1 MSNDYRNNTPLERTQ
16 MALKAEQDDY
26 KLRGGTVLG
35 AGNKSRDNMAD
46 VIIAREL
53 DALICLASQVEESAQ
68 RRLMP
73 VSFGFPTSPEEPSKH
88 QQLPL
93 LFSSYYERIE
103 RVRESLKRI
112 QEFIASVQISEP

>member
-1 MSNDYRNNTPLERTQ
+1 MSDEYRNNTPLERVQ
-16 MALKAEQDDY
+16 INPRAAQFAA
-26 KLRGGTVLG
+26 GVLG
-35 AGNKSRDNMAD
+35 AINKSRDNMAD

-53 DALICLASQVEESAQ
+53 DALVCLALAVEEMAQ

-73 VSFGFPTSPEEPSKH
+73 VSFGFPASPEEPSKH

-103 RVRESLKRI
+103 RALASLKRI